1 MSKMYEITY
10 STNVSSSKSVTTVN
24 ALNSSVARRNFESMN
39 PGVKVHRVRGP
50 L

>member
-10 STNVSSSKSVTTVN
+10 STNVSSSRSVTTVN
-24 ALNSSVARRNFESMN
+24 AMNSSVARRNFESMN
-39 PGVKVHRVRGP
+39 PGAKVVRVRGP